1 MPHAPVSIDEAP
13 YNKLPVCAI
22 PQMDLL
28 LFKNRI
34 AKQIR
39 IIYAFSKLNKF
50 LLKPSVLY
58 RIAKGTPPPYMLF
71 TYGGLVS
78 TLYRVKD
85 HLRKKKISSSKN

>member
-13 YNKLPVCAI
+13 SI

-39 IIYAFSKLNKF
+39 IIYAFAKLNKF

-58 RIAKGTPPPYMLF
+58 RIAKELPSYMLF
-71 TYGGLVS
+71 TNGGLVS

-85 HLRKKKISSSKN
+85 HLRKKKSHPRRTKK